1 MIKHSSSWTS
11 QCGAGP
17 KQKGSSSSRRA
28 PTIAYTTSVS
38 FTDDRGPPA
47 PGGRYHDG
55 AEEEH
60 DQAEWAEAG
69 WMGGGGLLNR
79 HSPIITFER
88 LLVRCIT
95 PTYTCTYTIICPS
108 FTSAS
113 LGHSNQHIIIL
124 TWSNPTSNNF
134 SDILHEFPKHMNLV
148 WRTVIHGEYLR
159 LFCMCQLFTFY
170 NTTAITL
177 TLSTDQKHDLRK
189 HYLIMKFACWWPTHR
204 RLQFVSLCL
213 LATWDGFG
221 KCHLF
226 NQSLYWLIK

>member
-11 QCGAGP
+11 QCGVAP

-47 PGGRYHDG
+47 PGGRYHEG
-55 AEEEH
+55 AEGEH

-124 TWSNPTSNNF
+124 IHDQT
-134 SDILHEFPKHMNLV
+134 LHRIIFL
-148 WRTVIHGEYLR
+148 T
-159 LFCMCQLFTFY
+159 FCMNFQNIWILCEEQSSMENISDYFACANYLLFT
-170 NTTAITL
+170 IPL
-177 TLSTDQKHDLRK
+177 LSHL
-189 HYLIMKFACWWPTHR
+189 
-204 RLQFVSLCL
+204 LCL
-213 LATWDGFG
+213 QIR
-221 KCHLF
+221 
-226 NQSLYWLIK
+226 NMI